1 MFHQLLSM
9 SMLADDSQYE
19 SMEKLLVDGDNVS
32 QGIIVF
38 SQCTAD
44 TMGKFA
50 SGTKASADMMG
61 KMAKLGI
68 DINVG

>member
-1 MFHQLLSM
+1 MTANMRQ
-9 SMLADDSQYE
+9 
-19 SMEKLLVDGDNVS
+19 SMEMLLVDGDK
-32 QGIIVF
+32 GIIVF